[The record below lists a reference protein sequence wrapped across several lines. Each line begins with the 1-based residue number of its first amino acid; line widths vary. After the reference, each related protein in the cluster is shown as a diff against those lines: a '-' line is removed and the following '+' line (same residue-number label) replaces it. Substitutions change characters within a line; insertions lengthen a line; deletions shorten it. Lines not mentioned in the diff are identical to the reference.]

1 MKLLY
6 VLTRVF
12 AHICKEGFCRPQEEQ
27 DAADGEGGATDFQ
40 DDVEGTGMGA
50 GQGTMSIQP
59 WQLTTCRGTISGKN
73 TCAIDAIFD
82 SEFLLLVHRGPVVAR
97 PGKKDVADQIEDEE
111 QVLGLKGE
119 KEEDPER
126 GAEEEK
132 DGGMEMQVPARSR
145 QEPFL

>member
-1 MKLLY
+1 
-6 VLTRVF
+6 
-12 AHICKEGFCRPQEEQ
+12 
-27 DAADGEGGATDFQ
+27 
-40 DDVEGTGMGA
+40 
-50 GQGTMSIQP
+50 
-59 WQLTTCRGTISGKN
+59 
-73 TCAIDAIFD
+73 
-82 SEFLLLVHRGPVVAR
+82 VVAC

-145 QEPFL
+145 QQPFW